1 MSTIFLPELRVSRL
15 LRLLCIVAAGLAFVA
30 AARAAVVIKIGDTV
44 YVDGKEYSWEDW
56 KKMRD
61 NPAQAAP
68 AAAPAVVPAA
78 GPSPSAGPRTATCTT
93 PVYYDEFPKD
103 GDEFQCSGGLGSLTR
118 EQIVQRGWKV
128 DFIEKLP
135 PPAGQPASSPRGLP
149 LNLYKLV
156 ISR

>member
-1 MSTIFLPELRVSRL
+1 MSRCLRFLCV
-15 LRLLCIVAAGLAFVA
+15 VAAGLAFASA
-30 AARAAVVIKIGDTV
+30 AGAAVVIKIGDTV
-44 YVDGKEYSWEDW
+44 YVDGKEYTLEEW

-61 NPAQAAP
+61 HPVQGGP
-68 AAAPAVVPAA
+68 AAAPAVVPTAA
-78 GPSPSAGPRTATCTT
+78 PSPSAAPRTATCTT

-103 GDEFQCSGGLGSLTR
+103 GDEFRCSGGLGSLTR